1 MHSLQGRL
9 WFSVSYTASEEKL
22 TVTIIK
28 AKKLPQRSR
37 DEPDSCD
44 PVIRVHL
51 LPDQRRYLQSHQK
64 KNTCNPRF
72 DEEFSFMIPQRRLS
86 EHSIRISVYDS
97 RRNRKHVPL
106 GMVTHSLRAG
116 VHLTNAVRDI
126 SRVDDELD
134 SGCSAGSASTSCV
147 RAAAAAAAAPAAGT
161 AGGLLVGLTYNAGL
175 RRLTVAILEAVQ
187 LESVS
192 GSGGGAEHPSTY
204 AKVTMYH
211 HTRGIQSRRT
221 ETVRNS
227 SCPKYAESFTLQLP
241 ADALSAI
248 HLRIKVKQRRPPA
261 RRVGL

>member
-1 MHSLQGRL
+1 
-9 WFSVSYTASEEKL
+9 
-22 TVTIIK
+22 
-28 AKKLPQRSR
+28 
-37 DEPDSCD
+37 
-44 PVIRVHL
+44 
-51 LPDQRRYLQSHQK
+51 
-64 KNTCNPRF
+64 
-72 DEEFSFMIPQRRLS
+72 MIPQRRLS

-147 RAAAAAAAAPAAGT
+147 RAAAAAAPAAGT

-175 RRLTVAILEAVQ
+175 RRLTVALLEAVQ

-211 HTRGIQSRRT
+211 HTRGIQSIRT

-261 RRVGL
+261 RRDVTLGVLTLGSHMFARGQMQEHWERMLHSPKEQIQMWHVLKVA